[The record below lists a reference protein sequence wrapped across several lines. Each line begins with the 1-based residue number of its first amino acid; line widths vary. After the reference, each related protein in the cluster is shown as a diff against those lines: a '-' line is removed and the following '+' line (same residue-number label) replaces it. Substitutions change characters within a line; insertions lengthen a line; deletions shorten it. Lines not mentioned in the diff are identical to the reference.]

1 MRGLKKNKI
10 EELWKFCLKMVG
22 QFFTLSVI
30 LEVCSTLLFGLT
42 FVMYLEFRFLSVY
55 TMFLEISVHVIAKK
69 KAFCFA
75 LYYQFCFNILPLWNR
90 LSIKV
95 NRGAEFF
102 QNCSKLGGGA

>member
-69 KAFCFA
+69 KLFA
-75 LYYQFCFNILPLWNR
+75 LLCITNFVLI
-90 LSIKV
+90 
-95 NRGAEFF
+95 FF
-102 QNCSKLGGGA
+102 HSEIDYP